1 MGEGLEEFAMDLT
14 NLVEAAYPEN
24 AFGMDLA
31 SIKLDDEQRTG
42 LKGENEKMVKRF
54 KEEICMERFK
64 AGLLPELR
72 EKIIF
77 MKAPSSLAEAI
88 AQAKRVDELNRTIK
102 DDTRKRLEK
111 IEVKAALAEINEVRD
126 PYQND
131 DQYYYEEQFQESNGC
146 GENWGEDDEN
156 WGEQIDLNFDPYYDN
171 DQNYDDESQWFP
183 HESNENW
190 GEEYYQDQGYQNW
203 PTDGTDFEEF

>member
-1 MGEGLEEFAMDLT
+1 MGEGLEEFSRDLM

-31 SIKLDDEQRTG
+31 SLKLNDEQMTG

-102 DDTRKRLEK
+102 DETRKRLEK
-111 IEVKAALAEINEVRD
+111 IEVKAALAEVNEVRD
-126 PYQND
+126 TYQNY

-146 GENWGEDDEN
+146 NENGDDEKMDPN
-156 WGEQIDLNFDPYYDN
+156 VDPYYAN
-171 DQNYDDESQWFP
+171 AQYYDDEGQWFP
-183 HESNENW
+183 HESNEDW
-190 GEEYYQDQGYQNW
+190 GEEYCQDQGYQNW
-203 PTDGTDFEEF
+203 PTDGTDFQEY